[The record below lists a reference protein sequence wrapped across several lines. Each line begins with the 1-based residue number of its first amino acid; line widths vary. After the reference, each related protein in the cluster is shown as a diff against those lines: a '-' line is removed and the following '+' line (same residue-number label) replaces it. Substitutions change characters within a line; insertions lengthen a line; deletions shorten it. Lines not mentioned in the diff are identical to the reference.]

1 MCVIDFLLISFLERK
16 EKFKFVIFN
25 NCWFFFLFLESE
37 NGIQNFL
44 IRYLNEYSN
53 CKVYN
58 GMKYK
63 TRFDFNP
70 VSYNCVHKIHNSRE
84 KKKGF
89 IESDYKREKILCI
102 FNSKFV

>member
-1 MCVIDFLLISFLERK
+1 
-16 EKFKFVIFN
+16 
-25 NCWFFFLFLESE
+25 
-37 NGIQNFL
+37 
-44 IRYLNEYSN
+44 
-53 CKVYN
+53 
-58 GMKYK
+58 MKYK